1 MMILLVHVCYIS
13 FLDNTVWLRMFPQFR
28 LVGSTLI
35 VGLFNFSD
43 IGILVQMT
51 LFCASK
57 AVQQHQCLLPNRRQL
72 DLASCDGP
80 KCCQT
85 SPHVHWTFNWE
96 MKLPLIESQF
106 LSGFIAMNHLEKKK
120 KLLHIWSSFHHMF
133 LCILCCQSHSFNNI
147 CRALRVC
154 RLRCG
159 GWTVTGGDELFMC
172 QIHVPTHRNICVCM
186 HVLFIDCLNAILNF
200 FFSVQVW
207 H

>member
-1 MMILLVHVCYIS
+1 MILLVHVCYIS
-13 FLDNTVWLRMFPQFR
+13 FLDNTVWLKMFPQFR

-57 AVQQHQCLLPNRRQL
+57 AVQQHQCLLLNRRQL

-96 MKLPLIESQF
+96 MKLPLIESQI

-120 KLLHIWSSFHHMF
+120 KIASYL
-133 LCILCCQSHSFNNI
+133 
-147 CRALRVC
+147 
-154 RLRCG
+154 
-159 GWTVTGGDELFMC
+159 ELFSPYVSLYSLLPESLIQQYLPSTQGMPPPMRGLDSDRRGGTVYVSNTC
-172 QIHVPTHRNICVCM
+172 AHTQEHMYVHARIIY
-186 HVLFIDCLNAILNF
+186 
-200 FFSVQVW
+200 
-207 H
+207 